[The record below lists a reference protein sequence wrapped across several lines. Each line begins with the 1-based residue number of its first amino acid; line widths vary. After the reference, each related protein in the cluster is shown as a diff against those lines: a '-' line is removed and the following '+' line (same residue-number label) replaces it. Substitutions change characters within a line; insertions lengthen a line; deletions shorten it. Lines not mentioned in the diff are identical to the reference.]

1 MYRKPLETD
10 ECPKPEELEAHAA
23 KRLIGKRNE
32 EVFLHLKHC
41 SRCLRRISKL
51 TRAPSPQESLKS
63 NGQRAEPSHE
73 PCRANRP
80 PAAPGG

>member
-10 ECPKPEELEAHAA
+10 ECPKTEELEAHAA

-32 EVFLHLKHC
+32 EVFLHLRHC

-51 TRAPSPQESLKS
+51 TRTPSPQEIIKGGGGSSWWKRLW
-63 NGQRAEPSHE
+63 G
-73 PCRANRP
+73 RP
-80 PAAPGG
+80 RRPKGG